1 MLYHEQGN
9 KSRVVGYDCG
19 TLTPIERN
27 CHLNPGKLKFL
38 ALKWAIT
45 HKFRDYLFY
54 SPFFITFTVNNLARP
69 ILMQTLCP
77 EFHWTWT
84 NIRDCTE
91 KVPKDVLLA
100 TLDAARE
107 QAKGTIP
114 WVTAIATDLK
124 TPEPTLKDLN
134 LTPFSPKENQGGTG
148 VR

>member
-1 MLYHEQGN
+1 M
-9 KSRVVGYDCG
+9 
-19 TLTPIERN
+19 ERN
-27 CHLNPGKLKFL
+27 CHLNSRKLEFL

-54 SPFFITFTVNNLARP
+54 APSFIIFTVNNQARP

-77 EFHWTWT
+77 KFYWTWT

-91 KVPKDVLLA
+91 KVPKDVLPA

-107 QAKGTIP
+107 QAKGTIS
-114 WVTAIATDLK
+114 WVTAIATDMK
-124 TPEPTLKDLN
+124 TPEPTLKNLN